1 VFGYRVSVLRL
12 PSVASH
18 FVHLQQEQQLLVKPI
33 IKTFHPYK
41 IWPLVRFFTF
51 SHFNHLFQL
60 LPPIVFKIIV
70 MQQES
75 VSSFSR
81 RESYAPSGFT
91 RFLWWLATAEESLL
105 KDCTVDRNRYSIIGL
120 TVMGTWLFA
129 TLAWTYF
136 FSTVVS
142 NLFAAAILGIFMGG
156 IILGIDRAL
165 IKGIDKHNKRK
176 FWPFIFRGLLA
187 VTIGV
192 FMAQPAL
199 LYLFNKEVKQQISL
213 DNEQRKRDK
222 RHQQDTLYSAQKK
235 EIEAK
240 KQALQQQLTNKYNEV
255 SAARENFI
263 AETDGTGGTG
273 KIGVAAVAA
282 AKKKEYEKLD
292 LEYQQLNANL
302 QPQIRTADSSL
313 TSIESSIQNEQRAF
327 NELMNDGFL
336 TRIEALNNL
345 IKSNTALQYRY
356 YLLVVILLLIELM
369 PVIAKTLLP
378 AGVYDEKVRLRQEL
392 ENTIAVSNNIKEMEL
407 KEMYNQLAFE
417 QDKELINTF
426 FETAQDHRKEKVVEE
441 LKAWKEGGGT
451 FDKFWNK
458 IKNDLLTK
466 QEP

>member
-1 VFGYRVSVLRL
+1 
-12 PSVASH
+12 
-18 FVHLQQEQQLLVKPI
+18 
-33 IKTFHPYK
+33 
-41 IWPLVRFFTF
+41 
-51 SHFNHLFQL
+51 
-60 LPPIVFKIIV
+60 

-75 VSSFSR
+75 VSSISR
-81 RESYAPSGFT
+81 RDSYAPSGFT

-142 NLFAAAILGIFMGG
+142 NIFIAALLGIFMGA

-165 IKGIDKHNKRK
+165 IKGIDKNNKRK
-176 FWPFIFRGLLA
+176 LWPFLFRGLLA
-187 VTIGV
+187 MTIGL

-213 DNEQRKRDK
+213 DNEQRKRNK
-222 RHQQDTLYSAQKK
+222 RKQQDTLYVAQKN
-235 EIEAK
+235 ELEARK
-240 KQALQQQLTNKYNEV
+240 KTLQLQLSNKYNEV
-255 SAARENFI
+255 STARSNFI

-292 LEYQQLNANL
+292 QEYQQLNNEL
-302 QPQIRTADSSL
+302 QPQIRSTDSSL
-313 TSIESSIQNEQRAF
+313 AAIEVSIQNEQKAF
-327 NELMNDGFL
+327 NELLNDGFL

-345 IKSNTALQYRY
+345 IKSNSALQYRY

-378 AGVYDEKVRLRQEL
+378 AGVYDDKVRLRQEL
-392 ENTIAVSNNIKEMEL
+392 EGTIAISNNSKELQL
-407 KEMYNQLAFE
+407 KEIYNQLAFE
-417 QDKELINTF
+417 KDEELIRSF
-426 FETAQDHRKEKVVEE
+426 FETSQDHRKEKVNNE
-441 LKAWKEGGGT
+441 LKTWKESGGS
-451 FDKFWNK
+451 FDNFWSR
-458 IKNDLLTK
+458 IKKDLLTK
-466 QEP
+466 QEH